1 MGWASWCENAP
12 RNSIDSPFF
21 AVVWGSRSWV
31 EPFLKIGC
39 DQFQSSTGLWCKNTC
54 ERWCVPWGLSKEA
67 YSPSRSQSFLIAR
80 LAARNWPGVAKPN
93 WGPSPFAHGHRHQMK
108 FQELFAG
115 LVAKTCCQNLLS
127 WIAPGIW
134 VAHGLTNLDT
144 FGVFPAQ
151 NHSNNSEPY
160 YHLGAAGIPKH
171 LTPNLRSSAE
181 TGAHSWNCKICLA
194 KLCSAAGSLRC
205 SGRTPGGTHKATKWA
220 HQII

>member
-1 MGWASWCENAP
+1 
-12 RNSIDSPFF
+12 
-21 AVVWGSRSWV
+21 
-31 EPFLKIGC
+31 
-39 DQFQSSTGLWCKNTC
+39 
-54 ERWCVPWGLSKEA
+54 
-67 YSPSRSQSFLIAR
+67 
-80 LAARNWPGVAKPN
+80 
-93 WGPSPFAHGHRHQMK
+93 MK
-108 FQELFAG
+108 FQELLAG

-134 VAHGLTNLDT
+134 VAHGHTNLDT

>member
-1 MGWASWCENAP
+1 MRFVKRG
-12 RNSIDSPFF
+12 
-21 AVVWGSRSWV
+21 
-31 EPFLKIGC
+31 
-39 DQFQSSTGLWCKNTC
+39 
-54 ERWCVPWGLSKEA
+54 
-67 YSPSRSQSFLIAR
+67 
-80 LAARNWPGVAKPN
+80 
-93 WGPSPFAHGHRHQMK
+93 
-108 FQELFAG
+108 LFAQQQPVVFNCTSCRKELARG
-115 LVAKTCCQNLLS
+115 CQAQLRPLPLCTWAPGSDEISRVVRWSCCQNLLS

-144 FGVFPAQ
+144 IGVFPAQ
-151 NHSNNSEPY
+151 NHSNNSEPN

>member
-1 MGWASWCENAP
+1 M
-12 RNSIDSPFF
+12 RF
-21 AVVWGSRSWV
+21 V
-31 EPFLKIGC
+31 KIG
-39 DQFQSSTGLWCKNTC
+39 
-54 ERWCVPWGLSKEA
+54 
-67 YSPSRSQSFLIAR
+67 
-80 LAARNWPGVAKPN
+80 
-93 WGPSPFAHGHRHQMK
+93 
-108 FQELFAG
+108 LFAQQVVFNCTFCRKELARG
-115 LVAKTCCQNLLS
+115 CQVQLRPLPLCTWAQASDEISRVVRWSCCQNLLLS

-134 VAHGLTNLDT
+134 VAHGPTNLDT

-151 NHSNNSEPY
+151 NHSNNNDPY
-160 YHLGAAGIPKH
+160 YHLGAPGIPKH